1 MHRSS
6 GVSIS
11 TSIPMHRSNSSSN
24 STTPVP
30 HSNSSTTRSAQK
42 QQPFNATTTTSNAYH
57 QQQSSGSRRQ
67 VSRPSSRAE
76 SGSSRPPSRTN
87 ETQQQFRPIDPEETQ
102 LNDFDAFNNFT
113 STHDFDDDE
122 SFVAETQAE
131 PILESPSSEPIVGP
145 PEWDGANPDAVLAR
159 LKSLKETAYGP
170 VGLKS
175 FYKSYSSWSKLNA
188 DQQDKAVAWFRKL
201 PEPVKC

>member
-1 MHRSS
+1 MILIFLVTKWEYSHTTPMHHSS
-6 GVSIS
+6 SFSIS
-11 TSIPMHRSNSSSN
+11 TSIAMHCSNSISS
-24 STTPVP
+24 STGAVQ
-30 HSNSSTTRSAQK
+30 HSNSSTTTSAQK
-42 QQPFNATTTTSNAYH
+42 QQLFNATTTTANAH
-57 QQQSSGSRRQ
+57 RQQQSIGSRWQ
-67 VSRPSSRAE
+67 LSRPSSRAE

-122 SFVAETQAE
+122 SFIADMQAE
-131 PILESPSSEPIVGP
+131 LMLDSSSSEPIVGP

-159 LKSLKETAYGP
+159 LKALKETAYAA

-175 FYKSYSSWSKLNA
+175 FYKSCSNRTK
-188 DQQDKAVAWFRKL
+188 
-201 PEPVKC
+201 P